1 MTTKQEIEE
10 FRKYLKNP
18 EQVKEDILQQDQA
31 IRQRILENNI
41 IKNYKK
47 SGFNHPDDFSLDD
60 ICDGKLIPTNYC
72 WDSDTKHIIGYPNR
86 LLFSYPLIYKNPRFI
101 TFLDV
106 NPKHNEDYKNQIESL
121 RTDDLKQEITQSSIN
136 VFDLDE
142 LISIYD
148 LDEIVQNVIIPGFL
162 KTLDNTETILNSNKI
177 TVADLFVTHN
187 YSLEDFYKQSNGKND
202 VNKFLKSIF
211 RSSMIPRHLL
221 DDFLRYNGLIF
232 NLNDLKFITSLVDN
246 HLDDLTPMCIFWI
259 VSELS
264 DIFVTSFY
272 QKTRYAYSEEE
283 QKVIKDW
290 LSNLDEHLIDLEN
303 QINFK

>member
-18 EQVKEDILQQDQA
+18 EKVKEDILQQDKA

-41 IKNYKK
+41 EKRHKK
-47 SGFNHPDDFSLDD
+47 SGFNHPDDFSLED

-86 LLFSYPLIYKNPRFI
+86 LLFSYPFIYKNPRFI
-101 TFLDV
+101 TFLDI
-106 NPKHNEDYKNQIESL
+106 NPKHNEDYENQIESVC
-121 RTDDLKQEITQSSIN
+121 TDLKPEMAQSIN
-136 VFDLDE
+136 IFDFDE
-142 LISIYD
+142 LISMRD
-148 LDEIVQNVIIPGFL
+148 LDEIVQNVIIPGFIR
-162 KTLDNTETILNSNKI
+162 TLDNAEAILNSNKI
-177 TVADLFVTHN
+177 SVADLFVTHN
-187 YSLEDFYKQSNGKND
+187 YSLEDFYEQSNGKND
-202 VNKFLKSIF
+202 VNQFLKSIF

-264 DIFVTSFY
+264 DIFITSYY
-272 QKTRYAYSEEE
+272 QKTRYAYNENE
-283 QKVIKDW
+283 QEIIKSW
-290 LSNLDEHLIDLEN
+290 LSDVDERLINLEN
-303 QINFK
+303 RIDFK